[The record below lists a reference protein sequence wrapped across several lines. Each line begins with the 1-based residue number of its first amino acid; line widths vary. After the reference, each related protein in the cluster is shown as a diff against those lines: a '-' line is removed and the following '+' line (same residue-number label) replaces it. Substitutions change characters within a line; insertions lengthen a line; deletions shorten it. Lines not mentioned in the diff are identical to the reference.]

1 MKRLF
6 NPANLV
12 WVVLVLASGLSYSI
26 AEAYPGQTLGAW
38 LVAALFT
45 LAAVK
50 GWLVI
55 DVFMGLRNAPVFWR
69 GIMLAW
75 LLVIC
80 TLLTL
85 IYVLL

>member
-6 NPANLV
+6 NPANVV
-12 WVVLVLASGLSYSI
+12 WVVLVVASGLSFSL
-26 AEAYPGQTLGAW
+26 AEGRPGQALGGL

-55 DVFMGLRNAPVFWR
+55 DVFMGLRHAPIFWR
-69 GIMLAW
+69 GIMLSW
-75 LLVIC
+75 LVVIC
-80 TLLTL
+80 TLLTA
-85 IYVLL
+85 IYVWL